1 MCEELN
7 YSSLEVCA
15 ILPPVLS
22 LNDRDYGN
30 NSPVARIGRECSGQ
44 LSFTLVRRIRGTPAL
59 CEITFESPISIAT
72 RMTGWRNLIGVALA
86 LLLCATHPAVGT
98 PNRSNNRASQTLRV
112 APQVEC
118 DLKLTAPSRAVIGER
133 CTTGVNNCSFECFQS
148 VALIVNEGKVSDTY
162 AKSFFPYYHCNNAG
176 LTQPAPIQ
184 VERFATSKVEG
195 CECPET
201 AEVDE
206 KYPERV
212 KGHFTTKGEEH
223 NFVVYFAKADAA
235 PAGTV
240 AWASLDGSGNCG
252 GPWIVESMQGCHA

>member
-30 NSPVARIGRECSGQ
+30 NSPMTRIGQ
-44 LSFTLVRRIRGTPAL
+44 VDFLLLLSDESSCTV

-98 PNRSNNRASQTLRV
+98 PIRSNNRASQTLRV

-148 VALIVNEGKVSDTY
+148 VALIVNEGK
-162 AKSFFPYYHCNNAG
+162 
-176 LTQPAPIQ
+176 